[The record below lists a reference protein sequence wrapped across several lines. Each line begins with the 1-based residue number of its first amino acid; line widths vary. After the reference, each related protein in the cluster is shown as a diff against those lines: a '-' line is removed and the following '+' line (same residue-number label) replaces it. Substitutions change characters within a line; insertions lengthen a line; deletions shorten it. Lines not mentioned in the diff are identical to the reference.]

1 MKIYGKS
8 IRLSQ
13 LFFLTIYYGFAQY
26 LPNSYCAFR
35 PLGMASNWIR
45 VYCVKRIFKKC
56 GHIRTINRKVHFAS
70 GRNIEIGDESGIGAN
85 TSIPG
90 NTIIGNHVILSRN
103 CFILDKNHIFER
115 TDIPLNDQGCYPPK
129 QTVIE
134 DDCWIGMNTLKTP
147 GRHISK
153 GTIIG
158 MGSILTKD
166 FPPYSVVGGNPA
178 KLIKSRK

>member
-1 MKIYGKS
+1 M
-8 IRLSQ
+8 SQ

-134 DDCWIGMNTLKTP
+134 DDCWIGMNTLMTP

>member
-90 NTIIGNHVILSRN
+90 NTILAI
-103 CFILDKNHIFER
+103 
-115 TDIPLNDQGCYPPK
+115 
-129 QTVIE
+129 
-134 DDCWIGMNTLKTP
+134 M
-147 GRHISK
+147 
-153 GTIIG
+153 
-158 MGSILTKD
+158 
-166 FPPYSVVGGNPA
+166 
-178 KLIKSRK
+178 

>member
-103 CFILDKNHIFER
+103 CFILDKNHIFGER
-115 TDIPLNDQGCYPPK
+115 IFHL
-129 QTVIE
+129 
-134 DDCWIGMNTLKTP
+134 M
-147 GRHISK
+147 
-153 GTIIG
+153 
-158 MGSILTKD
+158 TKD
-166 FPPYSVVGGNPA
+166 AILPNKLLLKMIVG
-178 KLIKSRK
+178 

>member
-103 CFILDKNHIFER
+103 CFILHIFER

-134 DDCWIGMNTLKTP
+134 DDCWIGMNTLMTP